1 MSRALLLVLV
11 AANIV
16 FFAWAR
22 DWLAP
27 MWPAPLHGEREPA
40 RLAAQVRP
48 EAIAVLSA
56 KAASAAVSAAR
67 AASMAAGEAELCVE
81 AGPLAAG
88 ELAAAEA
95 LLVQAGVA
103 RETWEQRARDT
114 STWLRIERAGVS
126 LREQLRGIKLGSGEA
141 QFGACR

>member
-1 MSRALLLVLV
+1 MRRAVLIVLV
-11 AANIV
+11 GANLI

-27 MWPAPLHGEREPA
+27 MFPASLHGEREPA

-48 EAIAVLSA
+48 EAIAVLTP

-81 AGPLAAG
+81 AGPLAG
-88 ELAAAEA
+88 SDVSAAEGV
-95 LLVQAGVA
+95 LVQAGVPL
-103 RETWEQRARDT
+103 ETWQQRKADT
-114 STWLRIERAGVS
+114 STWLRIERAGAR
-126 LREQLRGIKLGSGEA
+126 LREQLRGIKLGSGAATFE
-141 QFGACR
+141 ACR